1 MRSIRKSLLQFIF
14 SGADMRR
21 WNDKLRHTELFELD
35 KQAHKMI
42 VAFLLWQQNTKSLSS
57 EEQRRIGLDAVED
70 GRLDIGY
77 DKSVEIIKNSAFN
90 NLTVFGIYP
99 SEISLR
105 N

>member
-42 VAFLLWQQNTKSLSS
+42 VAFLLWQQNTKDLPPD
-57 EEQRRIGLDAVED
+57 EQRRISAPENTNWR
-70 GRLDIGY
+70 RLFLMLRM
-77 DKSVEIIKNSAFN
+77 A
-90 NLTVFGIYP
+90 L
-99 SEISLR
+99 ISLA
-105 N
+105 